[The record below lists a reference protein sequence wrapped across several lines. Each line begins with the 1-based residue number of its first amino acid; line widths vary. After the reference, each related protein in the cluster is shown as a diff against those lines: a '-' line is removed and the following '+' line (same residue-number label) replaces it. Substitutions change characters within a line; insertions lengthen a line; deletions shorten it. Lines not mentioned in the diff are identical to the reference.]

1 MSNVLTV
8 AIVSDLHCGSTV
20 GLHPEEPTTLDNGA
34 LYVPSLAQQWLAQ
47 GWRIFW
53 DKVGAKSWNTPLHV
67 IVNGD
72 LVDGDHHGTTEIVS
86 RHPNAQMDIAK
97 ACFAPVLALNPESV
111 AVVRGTEVHV
121 GKSGSAEESFA
132 KWLVAQGITVPH
144 CPETGNASHWHYR
157 GRYGGVLIDAAHHG
171 RIGARPWTKV
181 NATMGLAA
189 QIVMEHA
196 MKQERAPDL
205 AIRSHYHQWV
215 DTYDAYPTRVIQT
228 LAWQLKTAYVH
239 KVAAESLAEVG
250 GAIVTIRDGKIEHV
264 EKVMF
269 PVKRPDPVLVAE

>member
-1 MSNVLTV
+1 MSRLVLAV
-8 AIVSDLHCGSTV
+8 VSDLHCGSTV
-20 GLHPEEPTTLDNGA
+20 GLHPAAPTELDNGA
-34 LYVPSLAQQWLAQ
+34 LYVPSIAQDWLAEN
-47 GWRIFW
+47 WSRFW
-53 DKVGAKSWNTPLHV
+53 GRVEQVAGVDPLHV

-97 ACFAPVLALNPESV
+97 ACFAPVLDLKPNTV
-111 AVVRGTEVHV
+111 AVIRGTEVHV

-132 KWLVAQGITVPH
+132 KWLVAQGVTVPH

-157 GRYGGVLIDAAHHG
+157 GLYDGVLIDAAHHG

-239 KVAAESLAEVG
+239 RVAAESLAEVG
-250 GAIVTIRDGKIEHV
+250 GAIVTIEDGKIAHV

-269 PVKRPDPVLVAE
+269 PVKRPAPVVIV